1 MNDTT
6 MLNADRIQPV
16 EACGHVRKC
25 MGSPQSYASSF
36 SYGKPTALQVA
47 TKALQELEAARQ
59 RDIAVHERNKAAI
72 EINTAIHDRVV
83 QLMEAIGMPRR
94 YSLRD
99 TSSRSARPRT
109 VTLDAGYLTDL
120 KRECRTDDGFDFA
133 TSSYEQMLRQYRA
146 YEEQA
151 KREDEQ
157 ARRAEEQRKAAEV
170 ERRKADMVLAAVLLR
185 YGLPIESTW
194 SDVMDALRV
203 RDQRLDLAV
212 AMEQTRGDWS
222 EGAYRV
228 RDALDRFEIRC
239 TEDKDI
245 ANDVLAGLTDFCD
258 GRVFRDATW
267 SYDRL
272 YASVADQQL
281 ATDVRTAAR
290 HVND

>member
-1 MNDTT
+1 MSDGL

-16 EACGHVRKC
+16 EPCGQVHKL
-25 MGSPQSYASSF
+25 MTSPQSYASSF
-36 SYGKPTALQVA
+36 APIKPTSLQVA
-47 TKALQELEAARQ
+47 TKALRELEAARQ
-59 RDIAVHERNKAAI
+59 RDIELHERNKLAI
-72 EINTAIHDRVV
+72 EINTAIKARVL
-83 QLMEAIGMPRR
+83 QLMDSIGMPKRF
-94 YSLRD
+94 SQRD
-99 TSSRSARPRT
+99 ASSRSMRPKT
-109 VTLDAGYLTDL
+109 TTLDAGYLTDL
-120 KRECRTDDGFDFA
+120 QRECKTDDGFAFA
-133 TSSYEQMLRQYRA
+133 TGIYEKLLGQYRA

-170 ERRKADMVLAAVLLR
+170 ERRKADMALAAILLR
-185 YGLPIESTW
+185 YSLPIESTW
-194 SDVMDALRV
+194 SDVLEVLRG

-222 EGAYRV
+222 EGPHRV

-281 ATDVRTAAR
+281 AADVRTAVR
-290 HVND
+290 HVTD